1 MNLSVNIFLLVFFP
15 WTSHF
20 AKYVLETSIEA
31 SHPRCNGGTVTCQQQ
46 DTRRKE
52 RRWRILDMIEIKES
66 SVNCITRW
74 VSRLVLVLVWY
85 WDNQIS
91 RDSWPFLWSSTYV
104 SATIINLCYVSR
116 YFSAKTDQNHVL
128 DALHYGLSSTSIKRK
143 RSCINK
149 SQICPSLQIKCSN
162 IPMCCFELKYTKLC
176 LQFYRFPRNYYWVA
190 RPVCARLLLQ
200 MCKAPTKYVIGL

>member
-1 MNLSVNIFLLVFFP
+1 MTHIR
-15 WTSHF
+15 
-20 AKYVLETSIEA
+20 YD
-31 SHPRCNGGTVTCQQQ
+31 RDQ
-46 DTRRKE
+46 
-52 RRWRILDMIEIKES
+52 RIISKLY
-66 SVNCITRW
+66 ITRW

-116 YFSAKTDQNHVL
+116 YSSAKTDQNHVI

-162 IPMCCFELKYTKLC
+162 IPMCCFELNYTKLC
-176 LQFYRFPRNYYWVA
+176 LQFHLFPRNYYWIA
-190 RPVCARLLLQ
+190 RPVCARLRLQ
-200 MCKAPTKYVIGL
+200 MCKAPTKYVRVIYQQKVATAERTDQRWLL